1 MVIYITYKP
10 TLYTI
15 TPAIDSKLFLWKFIV
30 MVGILIKAPI
40 IEVQNVVASGEFDQK
55 IDLLHIAASLDR
67 AEYNPESFPGLVLRV
82 SEPKAVFLLFSTGK
96 LVCTGGKSKE
106 DVYAAIETLVK
117 KLRSI
122 DINVNSPPKVKIQN
136 MVASVTLD
144 FSINLETIA
153 LTLENSLYEPEQF
166 PGLIYRMAVPKV
178 VILIFGSGKL
188 VCTGAKSE
196 EEVHKAVDILID
208 ELKEIGAAEEP
219 K

>member
-1 MVIYITYKP
+1 M
-10 TLYTI
+10 
-15 TPAIDSKLFLWKFIV
+15 
-30 MVGILIKAPI
+30 ILIKAPI

-122 DINVNSPPKVKIQN
+122 DINVNSPP
-136 MVASVTLD
+136 
-144 FSINLETIA
+144 
-153 LTLENSLYEPEQF
+153 
-166 PGLIYRMAVPKV
+166 
-178 VILIFGSGKL
+178 
-188 VCTGAKSE
+188 
-196 EEVHKAVDILID
+196 
-208 ELKEIGAAEEP
+208 
-219 K
+219 

>member
-1 MVIYITYKP
+1 MIIIT
-10 TLYTI
+10 
-15 TPAIDSKLFLWKFIV
+15 V
-30 MVGILIKAPI
+30 PI

-82 SEPKAVFLLFSTGK
+82 SDPKAVFLLFSTGK
-96 LVCTGGKSKE
+96 LVCTFRSYQFLKQNGGKSKE

-117 KLRSI
+117 QLRSI

-153 LTLENSLYEPEQF
+153 LTLENSLY
-166 PGLIYRMAVPKV
+166 LKK
-178 VILIFGSGKL
+178 ILFSILRGQMSQSSSQDLFTGWPCQRLLSSFLDQENSSVHLVAIGS
-188 VCTGAKSE
+188 
-196 EEVHKAVDILID
+196 
-208 ELKEIGAAEEP
+208 
-219 K
+219 

>member
-1 MVIYITYKP
+1 
-10 TLYTI
+10 
-15 TPAIDSKLFLWKFIV
+15 

>member
-15 TPAIDSKLFLWKFIV
+15 TPGIYSKPHGAGRSNNGGDFI
-30 MVGILIKAPI
+30 KEPI

-166 PGLIYRMAVPKV
+166 PGLIYRMSIPKV

-196 EEVHKAVDILID
+196 EEVHEAVDLLIK
-208 ELKEIGAAEEP
+208 ELKEIGAAEGID
-219 K
+219 

>member
-1 MVIYITYKP
+1 MIIIT
-10 TLYTI
+10 
-15 TPAIDSKLFLWKFIV
+15 V
-30 MVGILIKAPI
+30 PI

-82 SEPKAVFLLFSTGK
+82 SDPKAVFLLFSTGK

-117 KLRSI
+117 QLRSI
-122 DINVNSPPKVKIQN
+122 DINVNSAPKVKIQN

-196 EEVHKAVDILID
+196 AQIHEAVDILVK
-208 ELKEIGAAEEP
+208 ELKEIGATEEP